1 MIKKIALISTL
12 ALSIFAF
19 EYANV
24 KKEEI
29 PLKKEYVADIYAK
42 KQVML
47 ASRVMGYIKQINVE
61 EGDRVKKGE
70 LLFVVDPNDIYSML
84 NQARGA
90 VLQAQSGVLMAEM
103 AYADAKRDYERFK
116 NLYAHGAVSK
126 RDFEKMKLNMDIR
139 KKQVDMAKGMLKRAK
154 AGLDM
159 ARNQIKYAKVKSP
172 INAVVTRKMKNV
184 GEMALPGYPV
194 LILSDLNSLKAR
206 SFVKEADIDKFKI
219 GINVD
224 IFVPAINKTYKAKVD
239 TIIPSADPATHSYIV
254 KFKFDKYDEK
264 LLPGMYAKAKV
275 IVGKKEAVL
284 VPFAAITSR
293 KGIVGVFV
301 VENNIARFVPVRQIA
316 QEGDYIAVK
325 GLNGDEKVILYPPAN
340 LIDGQKLE
348 ER

>member
-1 MIKKIALISTL
+1 MIKKILLSTF
-12 ALSIFAF
+12 ALSLFAF
-19 EYANV
+19 EFANV

-29 PLKKEYVADIYAK
+29 SIKKEYVADIYAK

-47 ASRVMGYIKQINVE
+47 ASRVMGYIKEINVE

-103 AYADAKRDYERFK
+103 AYADAKKDYERFK
-116 NLYAHGAVSK
+116 NLYKNGAVSK

-154 AGLDM
+154 AGLAM
-159 ARNQIKYAKVKSP
+159 AKNQIKYAKVKSP

-206 SFVKEADIDKFKI
+206 SFVKESDIDKFKL
-219 GINVD
+219 GMNVD

-254 KFKFDKYDEK
+254 KFAFENYDDK
-264 LLPGMYAKAKV
+264 LLPGMYAKAKIV
-275 IVGKKEAVL
+275 IGKEEAVL

-293 KGIVGVFV
+293 KGIVGVFI
-301 VENNIARFVPVRQIA
+301 NNNGFAKFVPIKQIA
-316 QEGDYIAVK
+316 QEGDFIAVK
-325 GLNGDEKVILYPPAN
+325 GLNGDEQVVLYPPAN
-340 LIDGQKLE
+340 LTDGQKL
-348 ER
+348 

>member
-1 MIKKIALISTL
+1 MIKKIALISTF

-19 EYANV
+19 EFANV

-29 PLKKEYVADIYAK
+29 SIKKEYVADVYAK

-47 ASRVMGYIKQINVE
+47 ASRVMGYVKQINVE

-70 LLFVVDPNDIYSML
+70 LLFVVDPNDVYSML

-103 AYADAKRDYERFK
+103 AYADAKKDYERFK
-116 NLYAHGAVSK
+116 NLYKNGAVSK

-154 AGLDM
+154 AGLAM
-159 ARNQIKYAKVKSP
+159 AKNQIKYAKVKSP

-206 SFVKEADIDKFKI
+206 AFVKESDIEKFKL
-219 GINVD
+219 GMNVD
-224 IFVPAINKTYKAKVD
+224 VFVPAINKTYKAKVD

-254 KFKFDKYDEK
+254 KFAFDKYDER

-275 IVGKKEAVL
+275 IVGKEEAVL
-284 VPFAAITSR
+284 VPFAAVTSR
-293 KGIVGVFV
+293 EGIVGVFV
-301 VENNIARFVPVRQIA
+301 DNNGVAKFVPIKQIV
-316 QEGDYIAVK
+316 QDGDFIAVK
-325 GLNGDEKVILYPPAN
+325 GLNGNEKVVLYPPAN
-340 LIDGQKLE
+340 LTDGQKL
-348 ER
+348 